1 MCYSPDPYYALP
13 PGHVCQINPRVRAKL
28 ECGDETFS
36 LKDWSRYMTV
46 PSSGKSLNFD
56 ATVSYKLS
64 LGCENALEQI
74 LSQVWHLYTVWT
86 AEYSRPIRPFEAQ

>member
-1 MCYSPDPYYALP
+1 MF
-13 PGHVCQINPRVRAKL
+13 AKL
-28 ECGDETFS
+28 IRVSVPNWNVAMKHFRF
-36 LKDWSRYMTV
+36 KDWSRYMTV

-74 LSQVWHLYTVWT
+74 LSQVWHLLHSLDGGVTEALFVL
-86 AEYSRPIRPFEAQ
+86 SRLSE